1 MKGMGRVG
9 AVIFGMALLLS
20 ACTLSPGVETPL
32 PVPSPAPVESPGT
45 SPDWW
50 EMGAVRTGYIGE
62 NGWEDRRRLE
72 PGELE
77 ELFTEWGFSEDESF
91 YQHRTPEGELDLTLY
106 LDEEGERGI
115 GFWGDLEEGIGR
127 RDGFAFEGFSSPEG
141 WGDWYG
147 WRDPYDLPEVE
158 RNDVILDCWEEWEY
172 NNYGR
177 RAEGRVYVKVDDPRF
192 NDPDRVPL
200 YEASYTYDEETRT
213 LEHRG
218 LWHNFSLTGS
228 PRAHDSWYDEQG
240 RLCCEEGYITHGS
253 LDYYYIY
260 RDGSMAPAYCL
271 YVDHYGD
278 SQETYPVLIRYP
290 EPLVPQP
297 LPEGSPLTLAG
308 EELES
313 AIMMDIP
320 GGGYGFSKD
329 AAANL
334 EGWFQLLGF
343 QAGEPFYEY
352 YDPDGILRLRLWYD
366 EESGMGVGIRY
377 RDDYGGRAGSRLRG
391 FGFTTTSWA
400 ARVPEW
406 EEYGST
412 WYRWEAPLESPP
424 LPDWMDRETCGERE
438 EYDREGRLIGRSG
451 SADCSDQ
458 GYSEDMG
465 IYSMGFFYDEKGRL
479 VQRDLWRNSFFY
491 GTTNPSARG
500 YFDSQGRLVYE
511 YGYITHGSTDTYY
524 IYEGEEEKPSYA
536 LYLDDNLGADFPE
549 FVRYR

>member
-45 SPDWW
+45 SPDRW
-50 EMGAVRTGYIGE
+50 EMGAVRTGYFGE

-147 WRDPYDLPEVE
+147 WRDPYALPPVE

-172 NNYGR
+172 SGSR
-177 RAEGRVYVKVDDPRF
+177 RMEGCVYAKVDDPRF

-228 PRAHDSWYDEQG
+228 PRAYDSWYDEQG

-260 RDGSMAPAYCL
+260 RDGSMAPVYCL

-278 SQETYPVLIRYP
+278 SLETYPVLIRYP
-290 EPLVPQP
+290 EPLVPLP
-297 LPEGSPLTLAG
+297 LPEGSPLILAG

-343 QAGEPFYEY
+343 QEEEPFYE
-352 YDPDGILRLRLWYD
+352 DHDRDGFLRLRLWYD
-366 EESGMGVGIRY
+366 EESGMGLGIRY
-377 RDDYGGRAGSRLRG
+377 RDYGD
-391 FGFTTTSWA
+391 
-400 ARVPEW
+400 P
-406 EEYGST
+406 
-412 WYRWEAPLESPP
+412 
-424 LPDWMDRETCGERE
+424 
-438 EYDREGRLIGRSG
+438 
-451 SADCSDQ
+451 
-458 GYSEDMG
+458 
-465 IYSMGFFYDEKGRL
+465 
-479 VQRDLWRNSFFY
+479 
-491 GTTNPSARG
+491 
-500 YFDSQGRLVYE
+500 
-511 YGYITHGSTDTYY
+511 
-524 IYEGEEEKPSYA
+524 
-536 LYLDDNLGADFPE
+536 
-549 FVRYR
+549 